1 MSEPGALA
9 QDELDLLQEL
19 MNVAF
24 GKASADLAA
33 ARSTDVGL
41 TVPNVQAMPA
51 VLIRYYLGAELKG
64 EGRVGVVAQAFRGG
78 LEGGALLVLPETV
91 GEAALREIGEVLVRA
106 CVERLGEL
114 LGTSTWFEPPSI
126 AFEGRREAAARAE
139 RFQNDSPAVVLRSS
153 FQLGAPPA
161 AGHLF
166 LAASRDSVS
175 WLKTALPRFLAQYA

>member
-9 QDELDLLQEL
+9 REELDLLQEL
-19 MNVAF
+19 MNIAF

-33 ARSTDVGL
+33 ARGTDVGL

-78 LEGGALLVLPETV
+78 LDGSALLVLPEEV
-91 GEAALREIGEVLVRA
+91 GEVALREIGEVLVRA
-106 CVERLGEL
+106 CVGRLGEL
-114 LGTSTWFEPPSI
+114 LGTATRFEPPAI
-126 AFEGRREAAARAE
+126 AVEGRREAAARAE
-139 RFQNDSPAVVLRSS
+139 LFQNDCPAVVLRSS
-153 FQLGAPPA
+153 FHLGAPAA

-166 LAASRDSVS
+166 VAASRDSIA
-175 WLKTALPRFLAQYA
+175 WLKGALPRFLAQYG